1 MFKLLRNTPRPSR
14 GRDDVAEMA
23 LDGDRMRMLSE
34 HFPIGKKVR
43 YYPEYQRDIVF
54 QTIIIAYRI
63 NDHYVYSR
71 EAIQR
76 DAEGVPLA
84 FLVGEKKTRLPLDR
98 VARLQLMVP
107 DTTDMERSL
116 DYVRRAN
123 LGRNGQFVRGNTIT
137 LIADV
142 CRNGIPSLDNQ
153 VDSRL
158 RMTDGPYSDNQ
169 MILLRPDLGTLQI
182 ADQRQKARVQSQVPV
197 SLYLRDDEPPVGCI
211 LGDFSDVSL
220 RLRPAVPGQ
229 NLPLLKPNDK
239 VVVVINLGD
248 AASTFRIRGMVY
260 RAAADACVVKLRQIY
275 KDGDFATIRTMDVLE
290 IKTGLLNL
298 RG

>member
-1 MFKLLRNTPRPSR
+1 MFKLLWNNPRPSR
-14 GRDDVAEMA
+14 GREDAAEMA
-23 LDGDRMRMLSE
+23 LEGDSMKMLGE

-54 QTIIIAYRI
+54 HTIIIAYRV
-63 NDHYVYSR
+63 NEHYIYSR

-76 DAEGVPLA
+76 DADGTPLA
-84 FLVGEKKTRLPLDR
+84 FLVGVKRAQLPLEK

-116 DYVRRAN
+116 DYVRRAS

-137 LIADV
+137 LISDA
-142 CRNGIPSLDNQ
+142 CRNGIPSVDTQ

-158 RMTDGPYSDNQ
+158 RMADGPYADNQ
-169 MILLRPDLGTLQI
+169 MVLLRPDFDTLQI
-182 ADQRQKARVQSQVPV
+182 ADQRQKARVQSEVPV
-197 SLYLRDDEPPVGCI
+197 SLYLKEDAPPLGCI

-229 NLPLLKPNDK
+229 PLPPLKPNDK
-239 VVVVINLGD
+239 VSVVINLGD
-248 AASTFRIRGMVY
+248 AASSYRIRGMIF
-260 RAAADACVVKLRQIY
+260 RSAADACVVKLRQIY